1 MSTKEELQ
9 AELDELKALLKGLK
23 ADLFYLQD
31 GATPIEARR
40 IGEDGHLK
48 IEEALS

>member
-1 MSTKEELQ
+1 MSTKEELH
-9 AELDELKALLKGLK
+9 AELDELKVVLKDLK

-31 GATPIEARR
+31 GATSIEARR
-40 IGEDGHLK
+40 IGEDGYLK